1 MLLLRPTRLQLGLI
15 AQYELIV
22 EGRWFAFET
31 GLPIKQV
38 RQLHFM
44 ACAKDRGTALSVR
57 VGTAP
62 APAEVRRR
70 EQPRAEA
77 EAPLHG

>member
-44 ACAKDRGTALSVR
+44 ACAKHRGAALYVR
-57 VGTAP
+57 VGIAP
-62 APAEVRRR
+62 APAEARRR
-70 EQPRAEA
+70 EEPRAGTEA
-77 EAPLHG
+77 SLHG